1 MNQPIRVYRSNRNSL
16 KKPYFKPRMIMK
28 ADGRAVIT
36 ESKWY
41 PDKRVCIRDWF
52 LRGFIVIEDESIGGG
67 FDTNYFPIVDLE
79 KLNNALAL
87 KFKKKG
93 NENDE

>member
-1 MNQPIRVYRSNRNSL
+1 
-16 KKPYFKPRMIMK
+16 MIFK
-28 ADGRAVIT
+28 ADGRAVVT

-41 PDKRVCIRDWF
+41 PDTKACIRDWF

-67 FDTNYFPIVDLE
+67 FDIQHFPIIDLN

-93 NENDE
+93 KENETTRNNQSANGNTTA